1 MKMSNIQE
9 TINDLA
15 QGLYKAEIIDK
26 KTLRTLTEEELP
38 ALHEF
43 TGEEIQQLRK
53 KQCLSQSVFAKY
65 LNVSP
70 AMIRG
75 LEQGKRN
82 AHGAIL
88 KLLNIVEKYGINGL
102 L

>member
-1 MKMSNIQE
+1 MSNVQD

-15 QGLYKAEIIDK
+15 QGLYRADVIDK
-26 KTLRTLTEEELP
+26 KTLRNLTDEDLP
-38 ALHEF
+38 VLHEF

-53 KQCLSQSVFAKY
+53 KQKLSQSVFAKY

-70 AMIRG
+70 AMVRG
-75 LEQGKRN
+75 LEQGKRH

-88 KLLNIVEKYGINGL
+88 KLLNIVERHGIGGL

>member
-1 MKMSNIQE
+1 MSNIQD

-15 QGLYKAEIIDK
+15 HGLYKAEIIDK
-26 KTLRTLTEEELP
+26 KTLRTLTDEDLP
-38 ALHEF
+38 VLHEF
-43 TGEEIQQLRK
+43 TGEEIQLLRK
-53 KQCLSQSVFAKY
+53 KQSLSQAVFAKY

-70 AMIRG
+70 AMVRG
-75 LEQGKRN
+75 LEQGKRH

-88 KLLNIVEKYGINGL
+88 KLLNIVERHGIGGL